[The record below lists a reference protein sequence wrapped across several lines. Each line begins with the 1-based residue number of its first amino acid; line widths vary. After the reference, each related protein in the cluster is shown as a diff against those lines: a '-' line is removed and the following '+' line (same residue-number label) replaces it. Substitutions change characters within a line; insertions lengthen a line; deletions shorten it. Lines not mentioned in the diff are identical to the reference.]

1 LPLSLRHIG
10 IRADDFNLVPE
21 FLNQRPGERRG
32 GYKGSKPRSKCHP
45 RDRCFEPAV
54 FPRPMDALEAHRVRP
69 YTGSMHVHAHGAGG
83 PTRVLK
89 ISLAVTLGYIVLLVV
104 AGMRAHSLALL
115 SEAGHNLSDFLALLL
130 SLVAVYFQT
139 RPANSTKTYGYHRA
153 GVLAALVNA
162 TSLVAVSFF
171 IFYEAFRRLQHP
183 EHVQATV
190 MMWVAAAGVVM
201 NGVIALLLYRSSR
214 GFGGDVNIRSALL
227 HEVGDTLSTAAVI
240 AGGWAILVT
249 RNYWI
254 DSALSFG
261 IAVLIL
267 WSGFGIVRETLN
279 ILLEGTPRGMKLEK
293 IESAIRSVGGVNDV
307 HDLHVWS
314 IGSET
319 HALSCHISIADIPPS
334 VSERILRDVK
344 DRLLHDFR
352 IDHTTIQFEHA
363 ICEVAHGCV
372 IPVSESEEH
381 HHHHSH

>member
-1 LPLSLRHIG
+1 
-10 IRADDFNLVPE
+10 
-21 FLNQRPGERRG
+21 
-32 GYKGSKPRSKCHP
+32 
-45 RDRCFEPAV
+45 
-54 FPRPMDALEAHRVRP
+54 
-69 YTGSMHVHAHGAGG
+69 MHVHVHGAGG

-89 ISLAVTLGYIVLLVV
+89 ISLAVTLAYIALLVV
-104 AGMRAHSLALL
+104 AGLRAHSLALL

-130 SLVAVYFQT
+130 SLVAVYFQS
-139 RPANSTKTYGYHRA
+139 RPASSTKTYGYHRA

-183 EHVQATV
+183 QQVQAGL

-201 NGVIALLLYRSSR
+201 NGAIALLLYRSTR
-214 GFGGDVNIRSALL
+214 GWGHGSGDVNLRSALL

-249 RNYWI
+249 GNYWI
-254 DSALSFG
+254 DSVLSVG
-261 IAVLIL
+261 IGVLIL

-293 IESAIRSVGGVNDV
+293 IESAIRAIGGVNDV

-344 DRLLHDFR
+344 ECLLRDFR
-352 IDHTTIQFEHA
+352 IDHTTIQFEHVV
-363 ICEVAHGCV
+363 CEVAHGCV
-372 IPVSESEEH
+372 IPVAESEEH
-381 HHHHSH
+381 HHSH

>member
-1 LPLSLRHIG
+1 
-10 IRADDFNLVPE
+10 
-21 FLNQRPGERRG
+21 
-32 GYKGSKPRSKCHP
+32 
-45 RDRCFEPAV
+45 
-54 FPRPMDALEAHRVRP
+54 
-69 YTGSMHVHAHGAGG
+69 MHVHAHGAGG

-89 ISLAVTLGYIVLLVV
+89 VSLAVTLAYIVLLVV
-104 AGMRAHSLALL
+104 AGVRAHSLALL

-130 SLVAVYFQT
+130 SLVAVYFQS
-139 RPANSTKTYGYHRA
+139 RPANARKTYGYQRA

-162 TSLVAVSFF
+162 SSLVAVSFF

-183 EHVQATV
+183 EHVQASV

-201 NGVIALLLYRSSR
+201 NGAITLLLYRS
-214 GFGGDVNIRSALL
+214 GGDVNIRSALL
-227 HEVGDTLSTAAVI
+227 HEVGDTLSTATVI

-249 RNYWI
+249 GNYWI
-254 DSALSFG
+254 DSALSVG
-261 IAVLIL
+261 IGALIL

-293 IESAIRSVGGVNDV
+293 IEAAMRAIEGVNDV

-344 DRLLHDFR
+344 ACLLHDFR
-352 IDHTTIQFEHA
+352 IDHTTIQFEHEV
-363 ICEVAHGCV
+363 CEVAHGCV
-372 IPVSESEEH
+372 IPVVESEEH